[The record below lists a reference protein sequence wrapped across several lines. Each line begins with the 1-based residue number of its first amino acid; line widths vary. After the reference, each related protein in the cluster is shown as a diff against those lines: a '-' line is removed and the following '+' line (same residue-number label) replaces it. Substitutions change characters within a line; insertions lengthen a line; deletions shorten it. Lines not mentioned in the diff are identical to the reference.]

1 VTNLLVLLIGI
12 AVPGALCWLAL
23 LLLEGRHPVL
33 TRAERIVWALT
44 LGPTLFTFIAFL
56 SHVLGLTKL
65 TLVGFLLPNIV
76 VALLLGTGAWTSGL
90 LRSGSHTPPPV
101 SLPPDTAPRWMR
113 LGVLLL
119 CIWAGVKILAG
130 AIDLLS
136 VPTYWDDSFNN
147 WNMRGK
153 MFFVTE
159 RIELTIPVGNQIL
172 QTEGGVSS
180 YPPALPLV
188 KTWLSDL
195 RGSWEEPLVNGV
207 HLLWFLGLLGSFYLL
222 LRRSF
227 GRTVSLLGAA
237 LLASLP
243 LLIIQGTNPY
253 ADVFLASHLFLS
265 VACLLGAGRSDT
277 TEELTSWLKLLG
289 FTLGLLLFTKNEA
302 TVLYAPLLILLAF
315 WLLLRKKRTGLITQQ
330 QFARSIGLIAIILG
344 CLALPWLAFKWLNGL
359 TFGNAKSISGMVMTF
374 NPLVVQ
380 AIWYHVSHEPNWLLL
395 PLVLPLM
402 LVLAGKRA
410 WDPPTGLLTVFVV
423 VSILGQFLL
432 FIFIAPL
439 ATEAIMQTGLSR
451 GLLHVAPVALLL
463 VLLLVRQLLLE
474 TEKNQ
479 ESRIRNQE

>member
-1 VTNLLVLLIGI
+1 MTNFLVLLIGI

-23 LLLEGRHPVL
+23 LLLEGTRPVL

-56 SHVLGLTKL
+56 SHVLGLTSL
-65 TLVGFLLPNIV
+65 TLVGFLLPNV
-76 VALLLGTGAWTSGL
+76 LVALLLGAGAWTSGV
-90 LRSGSHTPPPV
+90 LRSGWNTPLPA
-101 SLPPDTAPRWMR
+101 SLSPDTAPRWMR

-119 CIWAGVKILAG
+119 CIWAAVKILAG
-130 AIDLLS
+130 AIDLFG

-153 MFFVTE
+153 MFFVSE
-159 RIELTIPVGNQIL
+159 RIELTIPVGNQIV

-188 KTWLSDL
+188 KTWLADL

-207 HLLWFLGLLGSFYLL
+207 HLLWFLGLLGSFFLL

-227 GRTVSLLGAA
+227 SRTVSLLGAS

-243 LLIIQGTNPY
+243 LLLIQGTNPY

-265 VACLLGAGRSDT
+265 IACLLGAGRAGT

-315 WLLLRKKRTGLITQQ
+315 WLLLTKKRAGLITQQ
-330 QFARSIGLIAIILG
+330 QFTRAVGLCAIILAL
-344 CLALPWLAFKWLNGL
+344 LALPWLAFKWLNGL
-359 TFGNAKSISGMVMTF
+359 TFGNAKSISGMTLSF
-374 NPLVVQ
+374 NPLVVR
-380 AIWYHVSHEPNWLLL
+380 AIWYHLSHEPNWLLL
-395 PLVLPLM
+395 PLVLPL
-402 LVLAGKRA
+402 VLILSGKRA
-410 WDPPTGLLTVFVV
+410 WELPEGLLTVFVV

-432 FIFIAPL
+432 FALLAPL

-451 GLLHVAPVALLL
+451 GLLHVVPVALLL
-463 VLLLVRQLLLE
+463 VILLVRQLLLE
-474 TEKNQ
+474 TEKK
-479 ESRIRNQE
+479 

>member
-1 VTNLLVLLIGI
+1 MINLLALLIGI
-12 AVPGALCWLAL
+12 AVPGALCWFAL
-23 LLLEGRHPVL
+23 LLLEGTHPVL

-56 SHVLGLTKL
+56 SHVLSLTKL
-65 TLVGFLLPNIV
+65 TLLGFLLPNIV
-76 VALLLGTGAWTSGL
+76 IALLLGAGAWTSSV
-90 LRSGSHTPPPV
+90 LRPSWKSSPSV
-101 SLPPDTAPRWMR
+101 SLPPDTAPRWVR
-113 LGVLLL
+113 LGVFLL
-119 CIWAGVKILAG
+119 CIWTGVKILAG
-130 AIDLLS
+130 AIDLFG

-159 RIELTIPVGNQIL
+159 RIELTIPVGNRIL

-207 HLLWFLGLLGSFYLL
+207 HLLWFLGLLGSFFLL

-227 GRTVSLLGAA
+227 GRTVSLFGAS

-265 VACLLGAGRSDT
+265 VVCLLGAARST
-277 TEELTSWLKLLG
+277 ATEELTSWLKLLA

-315 WLLLRKKRTGLITQQ
+315 WLLLGKKRTGLITQQ
-330 QFARSIGLIAIILG
+330 QFARAVGLIAIILG

-359 TFGNAKSISGMVMTF
+359 TFGNAKSISGMVMSF
-374 NPLVVQ
+374 NPLVVK
-380 AIWYHVSHEPNWLLL
+380 AIWYHLSHEPNWLLL
-395 PLVLPLM
+395 PLVFLLM
-402 LVLAGKRA
+402 LVLAGRRA
-410 WDPPTGLLTVFVV
+410 WEPPTGLLTVFVIV
-423 VSILGQFLL
+423 TILGQFAL
-432 FIFIAPL
+432 FTLMAPL

-451 GLLHVAPVALLL
+451 GLLHVAPVVLLL
-463 VLLLVRQLLLE
+463 VLLLGRQILIE
-474 TEKNQ
+474 GDRESEK
-479 ESRIRNQE
+479 